1 MLTHWCT
8 WLSGL
13 CACWPGGDDWNIL
26 NTLVNR
32 SVGTTVTI
40 VWVQHNTQASA
51 GLSTVEFEFIS
62 SDLQKFE
69 LKSLDFQRYEFSSF
83 HFQTF
88 EFNSLD
94 FQTMKFKSFDFQA
107 LKVKSLDFQ
116 IFRFSMFEKAEID
129 NSNVWK
135 SQNPEFP
142 CL

>member
-51 GLSTVEFEFIS
+51 GLSNSRIRKIWIPNIWIHQFRLAKIWIEEFRLPKIWIQQFSLPNFWIQQFRLPNNEI
-62 SDLQKFE
+62 QKFLTSKQFE
-69 LKSLDFQRYEFSSF
+69 SQKFRLPDF
-83 HFQTF
+83 
-88 EFNSLD
+88 
-94 FQTMKFKSFDFQA
+94 
-107 LKVKSLDFQ
+107 
-116 IFRFSMFEKAEID
+116 
-129 NSNVWK
+129 
-135 SQNPEFP
+135 
-142 CL
+142 